1 MSDSNLLDLIIQAT
15 EKANETEKQTGVPA
29 RVPSR
34 HVPDPRLAPLA
45 EKIDRDRHAAQ
56 VAAEREAWAEA
67 ERRAVEKAAE
77 LPPEM
82 CGFTAGTKFEVR
94 KCGEEVNGVWVVQR
108 VEPGP
113 AGDQSRSLWAV
124 RASGDPGTL
133 RFGERKLLDA
143 LHAGLVIRQDD

>member
-1 MSDSNLLDLIIQAT
+1 MSESNLLDLIIQAT
-15 EKANETEKQTGVPA
+15 EKANETEKQTGKPA

-34 HVPDPRLAPLA
+34 HVPDPRLAPLE
-45 EKIDRDRHAAQ
+45 EKLERERHAAQ

-67 ERRAVEKAAE
+67 ERRAAEKAST

-82 CGFTAGTKFEVR
+82 CGLSAGMKFEVR
-94 KCGEEVNGVWVVQR
+94 RCGDDVNGLWVVQR
-108 VEPGP
+108 VDPGP

-124 RASGDPGTL
+124 RASGEPGTL

-143 LHAGLVIRQDD
+143 LHAGLVERKDD